1 MWTRPLVYMTVP
13 DLVDENLATWRRSTD
28 ASASSCVSLC
38 LCCRAVQFSP
48 PGYSMALNNLAVT
61 LHAQGKRQ
69 EAIHYYTRSLE
80 GKVSQATFVVTCSS
94 RCLDFRPSSHIF
106 T

>member
-1 MWTRPLVYMTVP
+1 MPILP
-13 DLVDENLATWRRSTD
+13 
-28 ASASSCVSLC
+28 
-38 LCCRAVQFSP
+38 CCRAVQFSP
-48 PGYSMALNNLAVT
+48 PGYSLALNNLAVT

-80 GKVSQATFVVTCSS
+80 GKVSQAPASFHVTFISDYYLTS
-94 RCLDFRPSSHIF
+94 